1 MLRNI
6 LLTAVVAGVLAGL
19 AISVVQEFTTTP
31 IILHAEEFEH
41 GAAPVGAEHSVA
53 PGAPRPHHQS
63 GAPDETGSA
72 NADEPAWAPG
82 DGIERT
88 FFTSLGNVI
97 LGVGFALLLVA
108 CFALYGKEVSGRQ
121 GVLWGLAGFAV
132 FSLGPALGLPP
143 EVPGS
148 LAAELAARQGWWLA
162 TATAT
167 ALGLGLIV
175 FGRNVVWV
183 VVGAVILASPHLYG
197 APQPDKIGGPVP
209 AELAGH
215 FVAASLVTAAVFWSL
230 LGWLSGTF
238 YRRVSRDFGS
248 G

>member
-1 MLRNI
+1 MLRHI
-6 LLTAVVAGVLAGL
+6 LLTAVIAGVLAGL

-31 IILHAEEFEH
+31 VILHAEEFEH
-41 GAAPVGAEHSVA
+41 GAAPAGAEHSVA
-53 PGAPRPHHQS
+53 PSPGATDSDNANQS
-63 GAPDETGSA
+63 
-72 NADEPAWAPG
+72 AWAPD

-88 FFTSLGNVI
+88 FFTSLGNVV

-108 CFALYGKEVSGRQ
+108 CFALHGKEVSGRH

-148 LAAELAARQGWWLA
+148 LAAELTARQGWWLVA
-162 TATAT
+162 AVTT
-167 ALGLGLIV
+167 ALGLGLMI

-183 VVGAVILASPHLYG
+183 VVGAVILASPHIYG
-197 APQPDKIGGPVP
+197 APQPDKIGGQVP

-238 YRRVSRDFGS
+238 YRRLS
-248 G
+248 